1 LKPTPEHLQALSDFV
16 NKIHPLPQNDW
27 AAFSAIWE
35 TVTVKRKIILRSPG
49 ETEKNLYFVLEG
61 VQRAFHLDD
70 NENEQTIVFTYPYS
84 FSGIADS
91 FLTQTPT
98 SCFLE
103 TLTHSVLLKTSYNH
117 LFTLMEEYHA
127 IERLILRTTSFAL
140 KGVIERQIELGSYS
154 AEKKFTTL
162 LHRSPHLLQIIPHKY
177 LASYLCIDPA
187 TFSKL
192 IGRVRL

>member
-1 LKPTPEHLQALSDFV
+1 MKPTSAQLQALLDFV
-16 NKIHPLPQNDW
+16 VQIYPLPEHDLE
-27 AAFSAIWE
+27 AFSAIWE
-35 TVTVKRKIILRSPG
+35 TVTVKRKIVLRSPG
-49 ETEKNLYFVLEG
+49 ETERNLYFVVEG
-61 VQRAFHLDD
+61 IQRAFHIDEA
-70 NENEQTIVFTYPYS
+70 ENEQTIVFTYPHS

-98 SCFLE
+98 PYFLE
-103 TLTHSVLLKTSYNH
+103 TLTHSVLLKTSYNQ
-117 LFTLMEEYHA
+117 LSCLMEQSHA
-127 IERLILRTTSFAL
+127 IERMILKTTAFAL

-177 LASYLCIDPA
+177 LASYLGIDPA

-192 IGRVRL
+192 MGRVRL

>member
-1 LKPTPEHLQALSDFV
+1 VQ
-16 NKIHPLPQNDW
+16 IHPLPEHDREG
-27 AAFSAIWE
+27 FSAIWE
-35 TVTVKRKIILRSPG
+35 TVTFKRKTVLRSPG
-49 ETEKNLYFVLEG
+49 ETERNLYFVLEG
-61 VQRAFHLDD
+61 IQRAFHIDEE
-70 NENEQTIVFTYPYS
+70 ENEQTIVFTYPHS

-98 SCFLE
+98 PYFLE
-103 TLTHSVLLKTSYNH
+103 TLTHSVLLKTSYSQ
-117 LFTLMEEYHA
+117 LSSLMEQSHA
-127 IERLILRTTSFAL
+127 IERMILKTTAYAL

-177 LASYLCIDPA
+177 LASYLGIDPA

-192 IGRVRL
+192 MGRIRL

>member
-1 LKPTPEHLQALSDFV
+1 MKPTTAQLQVLLDFV
-16 NKIHPLPQNDW
+16 RQIYPLPDNDLE
-27 AAFSAIWE
+27 AFSAIWE
-35 TVTVKRKIILRSPG
+35 AVTVKRKTVLRSPG
-49 ETEKNLYFVLEG
+49 ETERNLYFVLEG
-61 VQRAFHLDD
+61 VQRAFHIDEE
-70 NENEQTIVFTYPYS
+70 ENEQTIVFTYPYS

-98 SCFLE
+98 LYFLE
-103 TLTHSVLLKTSYNH
+103 TLTHSVLLKTSYNQ
-117 LFTLMEEYHA
+117 LSCLMEISHA
-127 IERLILRTTSFAL
+127 TERMILKTTALAL

-177 LASYLCIDPA
+177 LASYLGIDPA

>member
-1 LKPTPEHLQALSDFV
+1 MTGRAFQPFGKRLRLNEKQYCV
-16 NKIHPLPQNDW
+16 HPAKQN
-27 AAFSAIWE
+27 E
-35 TVTVKRKIILRSPG
+35 TC
-49 ETEKNLYFVLEG
+49 YFVLEG
-61 VQRAFHLDD
+61 IQRAFHIDEE
-70 NENEQTIVFTYPYS
+70 ENEQTIVFTYPYS

-98 SCFLE
+98 PYFLE
-103 TLTHSVLLKTSYNH
+103 TLTHSVLLKTSYSQ
-117 LFTLMEEYHA
+117 LSSLMEQSHA
-127 IERLILRTTSFAL
+127 IERMILKTTAFAL

-177 LASYLCIDPA
+177 LASYLGIDPA

-192 IGRVRL
+192 MGRIRL